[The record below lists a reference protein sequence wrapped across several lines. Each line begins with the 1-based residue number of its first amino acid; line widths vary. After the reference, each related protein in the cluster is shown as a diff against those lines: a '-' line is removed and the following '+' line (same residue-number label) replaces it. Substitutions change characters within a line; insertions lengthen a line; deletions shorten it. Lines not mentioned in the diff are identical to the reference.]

1 MSVNCKKYSLIL
13 ADAHVHI
20 YDCFDV
26 EQLLDSAL
34 KNFQNNARKQSKNDD
49 FAGILLLTE
58 SRGDNYFQNFLATGE
73 ISGHRNKWSFQTTQE
88 SISLIARNQHNQEL
102 ILIAGRQI
110 VTLEKLE
117 VSALFTEK
125 NIEDSLSLEATIK
138 AIIADGGIPV
148 LPWGFGKWIGKRGK
162 LISDLLAN
170 NTNNKLAN
178 LCLGDN
184 GGRPWF
190 WRQPAYFTQ
199 AQQQNLRILPGTDPL
214 PIADQFYRPG
224 SFGFMIKADLSPEQ
238 PGKELK
244 KMLIDPTIILQN
256 YGNLESSWRFLRNQ
270 LALRN

>member
-1 MSVNCKKYSLIL
+1 MSVITRNDQLIL

-34 KNFQNNARKQSKNDD
+34 SNFQKQAQKQDRKNN
-49 FAGILLLTE
+49 FLGILLLTE
-58 SRGDNYFQNFLATGE
+58 SSGDSYFKKFIAVEKISDAQNT
-73 ISGHRNKWSFQTTQE
+73 WSFQTTQE
-88 SISLIARNQHNQEL
+88 SISLIARNENNQEL

-110 VTLEKLE
+110 VTREKLE
-117 VSALFTEK
+117 VLALFTDK
-125 NIEDSLSLEATIK
+125 IIEDDLSLEATIK
-138 AIIADGGIPV
+138 AIIAAEGIPV

-162 LISDLLAN
+162 LISELLAN
-170 NTNNKLAN
+170 NNLPT

-199 AQQQNLRILPGTDPL
+199 AQQQNLKILPGTDPL

-224 SFGFMIKADLSPEQ
+224 SFGFMIKADLSTEE
-238 PGKELK
+238 PGKYLK
-244 KMLIDPTIILQN
+244 QMLTDSKTILQN
-256 YGNLESSWRFLRNQ
+256 YGNLESPWRFLRNQ

>member
-1 MSVNCKKYSLIL
+1 MSVISRDDQLIL

-34 KNFQNNARKQSKNDD
+34 INFQNTVQKQDSHKN
-49 FAGILLLTE
+49 FLGILLLTE
-58 SRGDNYFQNFLATGE
+58 SSGDNYFQEFSSTKNQQ
-73 ISGHRNKWSFQTTQE
+73 KWSFQTTQE
-88 SISLIARNQHNQEL
+88 SISLIASNENNQKL

-110 VTLEKLE
+110 VTVEKLE
-117 VSALFTEK
+117 VSALFT
-125 NIEDSLSLEATIK
+125 NQTIEDGLSLKATIK
-138 AIIADGGIPV
+138 AIIAAEGIPV

-162 LISDLLAN
+162 LISELLV
-170 NTNNKLAN
+170 NNKFPI

-190 WRQPAYFTQ
+190 WRKPAYFTQ
-199 AQQQNLRILPGTDPL
+199 AKQHNLRILPGTDPL

-224 SFGFMIKADLSPEQ
+224 SFGFMIKANLSKEE

-244 KMLIDPTIILQN
+244 QMLLDPTTILQN
-256 YGNLESSWRFLRNQ
+256 YGNLESSWQFLRNQ
-270 LALRN
+270 IALRN